1 LGYNTQSKRNAC
13 KLHKN
18 LLFLKLIKKGFLV
31 DQNAGFI
38 TRIMDSIQEEC
49 NNDGYTLQIY
59 SIYDNYEKQLKE
71 LDYSLYEGIFLVGT
85 EIDETDYKAISYIQK
100 PYIVLDNSMP
110 FYDCNTITMN
120 NELMI
125 IQNIKYLCTTGEN
138 DFGYFRSS
146 FSSENFL
153 ARKNGV
159 DIAIKRFNLDYDEK
173 KEFKLEPTLKGSY
186 NGMLKYIQE
195 GKHIPK
201 IACADNDIIAIGV
214 ITALKEKGYKIP
226 EDISIIGFDDIFL
239 AETNIPSLTTNH
251 VQRTMIGK
259 LATKRLIEQIEDK
272 SSTFN
277 KTNVSGK
284 LIIRKSVTNKY

>member
-1 LGYNTQSKRNAC
+1 
-13 KLHKN
+13 
-18 LLFLKLIKKGFLV
+18 
-31 DQNAGFI
+31 
-38 TRIMDSIQEEC
+38 
-49 NNDGYTLQIY
+49 
-59 SIYDNYEKQLKE
+59 
-71 LDYSLYEGIFLVGT
+71 
-85 EIDETDYKAISYIQK
+85 
-100 PYIVLDNSMP
+100 MP